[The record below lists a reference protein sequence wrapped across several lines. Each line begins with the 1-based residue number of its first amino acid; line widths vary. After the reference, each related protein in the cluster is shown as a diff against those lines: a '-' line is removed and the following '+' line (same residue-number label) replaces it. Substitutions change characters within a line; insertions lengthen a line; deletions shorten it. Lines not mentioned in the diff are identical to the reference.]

1 MKGLT
6 AMPETSR
13 RRLLFG
19 TAAVSAGA
27 VLTAC
32 TSNEPKKTETA
43 QSNQPAADDK
53 PGKPVTI
60 GFAGPQ
66 ADHGWL
72 NAINENAKSRAA
84 KYSEVTL
91 ESTEGSNDTAAQ
103 IGQVKTLINKKVD
116 VLVIL
121 PADGKALTQVGLEAM
136 RAGIPVINLDRIFAS
151 PQAYRCW
158 VGGDNY
164 GMGLNAG
171 TYIGEQLKDKAGAKV
186 VELAGIDN
194 LELTKQRSQGFAD
207 ALKNY
212 PNIKLVARQAADF
225 TVESGQAK
233 MAQLLQAQKKFD
245 ALWNHDD
252 DQGVGALRAI
262 QQAGRDE
269 FLMVGGAGAKSAMD
283 AIKADDSVLKAT
295 VLYPPTMAASAID
308 LARALAQGKG
318 VGGLAEMEIPTNL
331 LSTRPWS
338 PRRTSTSTCRRASAE
353 PPRRRVLT
361 LLPHPSNDRRGGSP
375 DGP

>member
-1 MKGLT
+1 
-6 AMPETSR
+6 MPEISVPSR
-13 RRLLFG
+13 RGLLFG

-27 VLTAC
+27 LLTGC
-32 TSNEPKKTETA
+32 TSNEPSKKE
-43 QSNQPAADDK
+43 SNPAPAEAPVSDDK

-72 NAINENAKSRAA
+72 NAINDNARQRAK
-84 KYSEVTL
+84 KYSDVTL
-91 ESTEGSNDTAAQ
+91 EITEGSNDTAAQ
-103 IGQVKTLINKKVD
+103 IGQVQTLINKKVD

-121 PADGKALTQVGLEAM
+121 PADGKALTRIGLEAM
-136 RAGIPVINLDRIFAS
+136 KAGIPVINLDRIFAS

-158 VGGDNY
+158 IGGDNY

-171 TYIGEQLKDKAGAKV
+171 NYIGERLKGKPDAKV
-186 VELAGIDN
+186 VELAGVDN
-194 LELTKQRSQGFAD
+194 LELTKQRTQGFDD
-207 ALKNY
+207 ALRNY
-212 PNIKLVARQAADF
+212 PNIRKVARQAADF

-233 MAQLLQAQKKFD
+233 MAQLLQAQSDFD

-262 QQAGRDE
+262 AQAGRKD

-295 VLYPPTMAASAID
+295 VLYPPTMSASAVDI
-308 LARALAQGKG
+308 ARAVAQGKG
-318 VGGLAEMEIPTNL
+318 VGGMAEMEIP
-331 LSTRPWS
+331 
-338 PRRTSTSTCRRASAE
+338 ASI
-353 PPRRRVLT
+353 T
-361 LLPHPSNDRRGGSP
+361 LYSAVVTKDNVDQYLPTGFI
-375 DGP
+375 

>member
-1 MKGLT
+1 
-6 AMPETSR
+6 MPETSR
-13 RRLLFG
+13 RGLLFG

-27 VLTAC
+27 LLTAC
-32 TSNEPKKTETA
+32 TSNEPKKE
-43 QSNQPAADDK
+43 PAANNEPAAPGDK
-53 PGKPVTI
+53 PGKKVTI

-84 KYSEVTL
+84 KYPEVTL
-91 ESTEGSNDTAAQ
+91 EITEGSNDTAAQ
-103 IGQVKTLINKKVD
+103 IGQVQTLINKKVD

-121 PADGKALTQVGLEAM
+121 PADGKALTQVGLQAM
-136 RAGIPVINLDRIFAS
+136 KAGIPVINLDRIFAS

-158 VGGDNY
+158 IGGDNY

-171 TYIGEQLKDKAGAKV
+171 NYIGEQLKDKKNAKV
-186 VELAGIDN
+186 VELAGLDN

-212 PNIKLVARQAADF
+212 PNIKRVARQAADF

-233 MAQLLQAQKKFD
+233 MAQLLQAQKQFD

-262 QQAGRDE
+262 QQAGRDD
-269 FLMVGGAGAKSAMD
+269 FLMVGGAGAKAAMD
-283 AIKADDSVLKAT
+283 AIKADNSVLKAT
-295 VLYPPTMAASAID
+295 VLYPPTMAASAVD
-308 LARALAQGKG
+308 LARALGQGKG
-318 VGGLAEMEIPTNL
+318 VGGMSELEIP
-331 LSTRPWS
+331 
-338 PRRTSTSTCRRASAE
+338 ASI
-353 PPRRRVLT
+353 T
-361 LLPHPSNDRRGGSP
+361 LYSAVVTKDNVDEYLPTGFS
-375 DGP
+375 

>member
-1 MKGLT
+1 
-6 AMPETSR
+6 MPDITSR

-27 VLTAC
+27 LLAGC
-32 TSNEPKKTETA
+32 TSNEPKDDPAADK
-43 QSNQPAADDK
+43 QPAADDK
-53 PGKPVTI
+53 PGKAVTI

-72 NAINENAKSRAA
+72 NAINQNAKSRAER
-84 KYSEVTL
+84 YEDVTL
-91 ESTEGSNDTAAQ
+91 EITEGSNDTAQQ
-103 IGQVKTLINKKVD
+103 IGQIETLINKKVD

-121 PADGKALTQVGLEAM
+121 PADGKALTQVGLKAM
-136 RAGIPVINLDRIFAS
+136 RAGIPVVNLDRIFNS

-158 VGGDNY
+158 IGGDNY

-171 TYIGEQLKDKAGAKV
+171 TYIGEQLKDKGDARV
-186 VELAGIDN
+186 IELAGLDN
-194 LELTKQRSQGFAD
+194 LELTKQRTQGFDD

-212 PNIKLVARQAADF
+212 PNIKKVARQAAEF

-233 MAQLLQAQKKFD
+233 MAQLLQAQSKFD

-262 QQAGRDE
+262 EQAGRDD
-269 FLMVGGAGAKSAMD
+269 FLMVGGAGALSAFQ
-283 AIKADDSVLKAT
+283 AIKKDDGVLKAT

-308 LARALAQGKG
+308 LARALGQGKG
-318 VGGLAEMEIPTNL
+318 VGGLAEFEIP
-331 LSTRPWS
+331 SS
-338 PRRTSTSTCRRASAE
+338 
-353 PPRRRVLT
+353 LT
-361 LLPHPSNDRRGGSP
+361 LYSAVVDKANVDQYMSTGFK
-375 DGP
+375 

>member
-1 MKGLT
+1 
-6 AMPETSR
+6 MPETPRLSAAASR

-19 TAAVSAGA
+19 AAAVSGGA
-27 VLTAC
+27 FLTAC
-32 TSNEPKKTETA
+32 TSNEPKEGSGGQA
-43 QSNQPAADDK
+43 ADAPVADDK

-72 NAINENAKSRAA
+72 NAINVNAKERAK
-84 KYSEVTL
+84 KYKDVTL
-91 ESTEGSNDTAAQ
+91 AITEGSNDTAAQ
-103 IGQVKTLINKKVD
+103 IGQIDTLINKKVD

-121 PADGKALTQVGLEAM
+121 PADGKAMTQAGLKAM
-136 RAGIPVINLDRIFAS
+136 RAGIPVVNLDRIFAN

-158 VGGDNY
+158 IGGDNY

-171 TYIGEQLKDKAGAKV
+171 HYIGEQLKDKKNAKV
-186 VELAGIDN
+186 VELAGLDN
-194 LELTKQRSQGFAD
+194 LELTKQRTEGFDA

-212 PNIKLVARQAADF
+212 PNIEKVARQAAEF

-233 MAQLLQAQKKFD
+233 MSQLLQAQKNFD

-262 QQAGRDE
+262 EQAGRDD
-269 FLMVGGAGAKSAMD
+269 FFMVGGAGALSAMQ
-283 AIKADDSVLKAT
+283 AIESGEGVLKAT

-308 LARALAQGKG
+308 LARALGQGKG
-318 VGGLAEMEIPTNL
+318 VGGMAEFEIPSSITL
-331 LSTRPWS
+331 Y
-338 PRRTSTSTCRRASAE
+338 SA
-353 PPRRRVLT
+353 VVT
-361 LLPHPSNDRRGGSP
+361 KDNVKQYLPTGFK
-375 DGP
+375 

>member
-1 MKGLT
+1 
-6 AMPETSR
+6 MPATSR
-13 RRLLFG
+13 RGLLFG
-19 TAAVSAGA
+19 TAAVSAG
-27 VLTAC
+27 VLLTAC
-32 TSNEPKKTETA
+32 TSNEPKTEK
-43 QSNQPAADDK
+43 QPSANAPVADDK

-72 NAINENAKSRAA
+72 NAINQNAKSRAER
-84 KYSEVTL
+84 YSDVTL
-91 ESTEGSNDTAAQ
+91 EITEGSNDTAAQ
-103 IGQVKTLINKKVD
+103 IGQVQTLINKKVD
-116 VLVIL
+116 VLVVL
-121 PADGKALTQVGLEAM
+121 PADGKALTQVGLQAM
-136 RAGIPVINLDRIFAS
+136 RAGIPVVNLDRIFAS

-158 VGGDNY
+158 IGGDNY

-171 TYIGEQLKDKAGAKV
+171 NYIGEKLKDKPNAKV
-186 VELAGIDN
+186 IELAGLDN
-194 LELTKQRSQGFAD
+194 LELTKQRTQGFDD

-212 PNIKLVARQAADF
+212 PNIRKVARQAADF

-233 MAQLLQAQKKFD
+233 MAQLLQAQSQFD

-262 QQAGRDE
+262 AQAGRKD

-308 LARALAQGKG
+308 LARALGQGKG
-318 VGGLAEMEIPTNL
+318 IGGMAELEIP
-331 LSTRPWS
+331 
-338 PRRTSTSTCRRASAE
+338 AS
-353 PPRRRVLT
+353 LT
-361 LLPHPSNDRRGGSP
+361 LYSAVVTKDNVDQYLPTGFN
-375 DGP
+375 

>member
-1 MKGLT
+1 MKGQT

-13 RRLLFG
+13 RGLLFG

-27 VLTAC
+27 LLTAC
-32 TSNEPKKTETA
+32 TSNEPKKTESA
-43 QSNQPAADDK
+43 ANSAPADDK
-53 PGKPVTI
+53 PGKAVTI

-72 NAINENAKSRAA
+72 NAINVNAKSRAET
-84 KYSEVTL
+84 YSDVTL
-91 ESTEGSNDTAAQ
+91 EITEGSNDTAAQ

-136 RAGIPVINLDRIFAS
+136 KAGIPVVNLDRIFAS

-171 TYIGEQLKDKAGAKV
+171 HYIGEQLKDKPNAKV

-212 PNIKLVARQAADF
+212 SNIKLVARQAADF

-233 MAQLLQAQKKFD
+233 MAQLLQAQAQFD

-262 QQAGRDE
+262 EQAGRDE
-269 FLMVGGAGAKSAMD
+269 FIMVGGAGAKSAMD
-283 AIKADDSVLKAT
+283 AIKADNSVIKAT

-308 LARALAQGKG
+308 LARALGQSKG
-318 VGGLAEMEIPTNL
+318 ISGLSEMEIPT
-331 LSTRPWS
+331 S
-338 PRRTSTSTCRRASAE
+338 
-353 PPRRRVLT
+353 LT
-361 LLPHPSNDRRGGSP
+361 LYSAVVTKDNIDQYLPTGFN
-375 DGP
+375 

>member
-1 MKGLT
+1 
-6 AMPETSR
+6 MPHIPSTSR
-13 RRLLFG
+13 RGLLFG

-27 VLTAC
+27 LLTAC
-32 TSNEPKKTETA
+32 TSNEPKKQEQATNNA
-43 QSNQPAADDK
+43 PVADDK
-53 PGKPVTI
+53 PGKAVTI

-72 NAINENAKSRAA
+72 NAINQNAKSRAE
-84 KYSEVTL
+84 KYSDVTL
-91 ESTEGSNDTAAQ
+91 EITEGSNDTAAQ
-103 IGQVKTLINKKVD
+103 IGQVQTLINKKVD

-121 PADGKALTQVGLEAM
+121 PADGKALTQVGLQAM
-136 RAGIPVINLDRIFAS
+136 KAGIPVVNLDRIFAS

-158 VGGDNY
+158 IGGDNY

-171 TYIGEQLKDKAGAKV
+171 NYIGEQLKDKPNAKV
-186 VELAGIDN
+186 VELAGLDN
-194 LELTKQRSQGFAD
+194 LELTKQRTQGFDD

-212 PNIKLVARQAADF
+212 PNIRKVARQAADF

-233 MAQLLQAQKKFD
+233 MAQLLQAQSQFD

-262 QQAGRDE
+262 AQAGRDD

-283 AIKADDSVLKAT
+283 AIKADNSVLKAT

-308 LARALAQGKG
+308 LARALGQGKG
-318 VGGLAEMEIPTNL
+318 VSGMAELEIP
-331 LSTRPWS
+331 
-338 PRRTSTSTCRRASAE
+338 AS
-353 PPRRRVLT
+353 LT
-361 LLPHPSNDRRGGSP
+361 LYSAVVTKDNVDEYLPTGFN
-375 DGP
+375 

>member
-1 MKGLT
+1 
-6 AMPETSR
+6 MPRTSR
-13 RRLLFG
+13 RNLLFG

-27 VLTAC
+27 LLTAC
-32 TSNEPKKTETA
+32 TSNEPRNAAPGTDDA
-43 QSNQPAADDK
+43 VGNAPADDK
-53 PGKPVTI
+53 PGAPVTI

-72 NAINENAKSRAA
+72 NAINENAKRRAE

-91 ESTEGSNDTAAQ
+91 EITEGSNDTAAQ
-103 IGQVKTLINKKVD
+103 IGQIQTLINKKVD

-121 PADGKALTQVGLEAM
+121 PADGKALTQVGLQAM
-136 RAGIPVINLDRIFAS
+136 KAGIPVINLDRVFAS

-158 VGGDNY
+158 IGGDNY

-171 TYIGEQLKDKAGAKV
+171 RYIGEQLKDKPGAKV
-186 VELAGIDN
+186 VELAGLDN
-194 LELTKQRSQGFAD
+194 LELTKQRTQGFDD

-212 PNIKLVARQAADF
+212 PNITKVARQAAEF

-233 MAQLLQAQKKFD
+233 MAQLLQAQQRFD

-262 QQAGRDE
+262 QQAGRDD

-283 AIKADDSVLKAT
+283 AIKAGDGVLKAT

-308 LARALAQGKG
+308 LARALGQKKG
-318 VGGLAEMEIPTNL
+318 VGGMSELEIP
-331 LSTRPWS
+331 
-338 PRRTSTSTCRRASAE
+338 ASI
-353 PPRRRVLT
+353 T
-361 LLPHPSNDRRGGSP
+361 LYSAVVTKENVDEYLPTGFN
-375 DGP
+375 

>member
-1 MKGLT
+1 
-6 AMPETSR
+6 MPEIPATSR
-13 RRLLFG
+13 RGLLFG

-27 VLTAC
+27 LLTAC

-43 QSNQPAADDK
+43 GNNVPAADDK
-53 PGKPVTI
+53 PGKAVTI

-72 NAINENAKSRAA
+72 NAINENAKSRAK

-91 ESTEGSNDTAAQ
+91 EITEGSNDTAAQ
-103 IGQVKTLINKKVD
+103 IGQVQTLINKKVD

-121 PADGKALTQVGLEAM
+121 PADGKALTQVGLQAM
-136 RAGIPVINLDRIFAS
+136 KAGIPVINLDRIFAS

-158 VGGDNY
+158 IGGDNY

-171 TYIGEQLKDKAGAKV
+171 NYIGEQLKDKPNAKV
-186 VELAGIDN
+186 IELAGLDN
-194 LELTKQRSQGFAD
+194 LELTKQRTQGFDD

-212 PNIKLVARQAADF
+212 PNIKKVARQAADF

-233 MAQLLQAQKKFD
+233 MAQLLQAQSQFD

-262 QQAGRDE
+262 AQAGRKD

-283 AIKADDSVLKAT
+283 AIKADNSVLKAT
-295 VLYPPTMAASAID
+295 VLYPPTMSASAID
-308 LARALAQGKG
+308 LARALGQAKG
-318 VGGLAEMEIPTNL
+318 VAGMSELEIP
-331 LSTRPWS
+331 
-338 PRRTSTSTCRRASAE
+338 ASI
-353 PPRRRVLT
+353 T
-361 LLPHPSNDRRGGSP
+361 LYSAVVTKDNVDQYLPTGFS
-375 DGP
+375 

>member
-1 MKGLT
+1 
-6 AMPETSR
+6 MPEIPATSR
-13 RRLLFG
+13 RGLLFG

-27 VLTAC
+27 LLTAC
-32 TSNEPKKTETA
+32 TSNEPKKSEAATNNA
-43 QSNQPAADDK
+43 PAADDK
-53 PGKPVTI
+53 PGKAVTI

-72 NAINENAKSRAA
+72 NAINENAKSRAK

-91 ESTEGSNDTAAQ
+91 EITEGSNDTAAQ
-103 IGQVKTLINKKVD
+103 IGQVQTLINKKVD

-121 PADGKALTQVGLEAM
+121 PADGKALTQVGLQAM
-136 RAGIPVINLDRIFAS
+136 KAGIPVINLDRIFAS

-158 VGGDNY
+158 IGGDNY

-171 TYIGEQLKDKAGAKV
+171 NYIGEQLKNKPNAKV
-186 VELAGIDN
+186 IELAGLDN
-194 LELTKQRSQGFAD
+194 LELTKQRTQGFDD

-212 PNIKLVARQAADF
+212 PNIKKVARQAADF

-233 MAQLLQAQKKFD
+233 MAQLLQAQSQFD

-262 QQAGRDE
+262 AQAGRKD

-283 AIKADDSVLKAT
+283 AIKTDNSVLKAT

-308 LARALAQGKG
+308 LARALGQGKG
-318 VGGLAEMEIPTNL
+318 VSGMSELEIP
-331 LSTRPWS
+331 
-338 PRRTSTSTCRRASAE
+338 ASI
-353 PPRRRVLT
+353 T
-361 LLPHPSNDRRGGSP
+361 LYSAVVTKENVDEYLPTGFS
-375 DGP
+375 

>member
-1 MKGLT
+1 
-6 AMPETSR
+6 MPETSR
-13 RRLLFG
+13 RGLLFG

-27 VLTAC
+27 FLTAC
-32 TSNEPKKTETA
+32 TSNEPKEKATA
-43 QSNQPAADDK
+43 QNNQPAADDK
-53 PGKPVTI
+53 PGKAVTI

-72 NAINENAKSRAA
+72 NAINVNAKSRAE

-91 ESTEGSNDTAAQ
+91 EITEGSNDTAAQ

-136 RAGIPVINLDRIFAS
+136 KAGIPVVNLDRVFAS

-171 TYIGEQLKDKAGAKV
+171 HYIGEQLKDKANAKV

-212 PNIKLVARQAADF
+212 SNIKLVARQAAEF
-225 TVESGQAK
+225 TVESGEKA
-233 MAQLLQAQKKFD
+233 ASNLLQAAPKID
-245 ALWNHDD
+245 ILWNHDD
-252 DQGVGALRAI
+252 DQGVGVMAALENANRNEMAFI
-262 QQAGRDE
+262 
-269 FLMVGGAGAKSAMD
+269 GGAGSANAMRW
-283 AIKADDSVLKAT
+283 IQEGKMEAT
-295 VLYPPTMAASAID
+295 VIYPPTQAAD
-308 LARALAQGKG
+308 GVRLARLLAQGKG
-318 VGGLAEMEIPTNL
+318 MSDLVQP
-331 LSTRPWS
+331 SV
-338 PRRTSTSTCRRASAE
+338 PRRV
-353 PPRRRVLT
+353 VLDAPVVNKDNVEEY
-361 LLPHPSNDRRGGSP
+361 LPLGFES
-375 DGP
+375 